1 MLNTAPSEIDK
12 LEFCGAPMEGLLSR
26 TGRSIHRR
34 RNLVI
39 AASLISILAS
49 VILISQ
55 GNEFDDGNA
64 PPSSIE
70 SGRALELV
78 SEELPVVST
87 NSVSYIFTHESLEW
101 DDPAFE
107 QEVRDSLGGL
117 EEISLGVLEIS
128 LAYDNP
134 GDPSH
139 LARHVSIDGHRVVA
153 FVKFNGTEEEISNE
167 VSDIKSSVDSD
178 ELEVL
183 VSGSLIIDSD
193 FDRMLEEDQIRA
205 EIIGIPLS
213 MIILLFVFRTVVAS
227 LLPMAVV
234 MCMFPMATGLAFYVS
249 RWFSMTQYSVSMISL
264 IGIAVSIDYSLFMIS
279 RFREELGKGQDVEG
293 ALATMMS
300 TAGRAILYSGAT
312 VAVGLCTLF
321 YFTATHMPSM
331 GMGAF
336 LAVMGALIYS
346 LTLLPALLSL
356 VGRRIDS
363 LPVPLP
369 WGDGGGRFWEEFS
382 TKVMKNPMR
391 WLVPSMGVLLL
402 MGVPFLHVELTAGGL
417 DTLPPDLE
425 SRQAYEILEEEFPAF
440 SASFVPLVIVF
451 EDGQEP
457 YSKTLAVSVS
467 EICQDVAGVE
477 GVVSVDHPLC
487 NPSLFDSGID
497 QWPQEH
503 RVTWVT
509 TVSNSIAMINVPIE
523 YPSGSDE
530 AEQLIKDMRSFTS
543 ESEEEVLVGS
553 WTSYEVDM
561 KDHLRERIPAA
572 LAFVLIITMVLVWFQ
587 VHSVLVPIKAV
598 FMNILSITASF
609 GLIVVVF
616 QDGLLAGPLN
626 FTPQPLDLMVP
637 PLVFGIAFGL
647 SMDYEV
653 LMLSRIH
660 ESWLETEDNT
670 RAVSEGLQASGR
682 LITGAAAIMIAVFSG
697 FIFADVM
704 IIKSIGFALAVAVF
718 VDATIVRAI
727 VVPSAMRLMGRA
739 NWWSPSF
746 SNSRKNKDDSSGNQ

>member
-1 MLNTAPSEIDK
+1 
-12 LEFCGAPMEGLLSR
+12 MEGVLSR
-26 TGRSIHRR
+26 TGRGIHRSR
-34 RNLVI
+34 HVVI
-39 AASLISILAS
+39 AASIVSILVS
-49 VILISQ
+49 VLLISQ

-64 PPSSIE
+64 PPTSIE

-78 SEELPVVST
+78 SEELPIVST
-87 NSVSYIFTHESLEW
+87 NSVNYIFTHESLEW
-101 DDPAFE
+101 DDPEFE
-107 QEVRDSLGGL
+107 QEVRESLKGLDS
-117 EEISLGVLEIS
+117 ISLDVLVIS

-134 GDPSH
+134 DDPGH
-139 LARHVSIDGHRVVA
+139 LARHVSIDGHRVAA
-153 FVKFNGTEEEISNE
+153 FVEFNGTEEEIAGE
-167 VSDIKSSVDSD
+167 LGAIRDAVDSD
-178 ELEVL
+178 EMEVL
-183 VSGSLIIDSD
+183 VTGSMIIDTD
-193 FDRMLEEDQIRA
+193 FDRMLKDDQIRA

-213 MIILLFVFRTVVAS
+213 LIILLFVFRTVVAS
-227 LLPMAVV
+227 LLPMAVAL
-234 MCMFPMATGLAFYVS
+234 CMFPMATGLSYFIS
-249 RWFSMTQYSVSMISL
+249 SWFSMTQYSVSMITL
-264 IGIAVSIDYSLFMIS
+264 IGLAVSIDYSLFMIS

-293 ALATMMS
+293 AIATMMS
-300 TAGRAILYSGAT
+300 TAGRAILFSGAT

-336 LAVMGALIYS
+336 LAVLGALIYS

-356 VGRRIDS
+356 VGHGIDR

-369 WGDGGGRFWEEFS
+369 WGQDEGRFWEKFS
-382 TKVMKNPMR
+382 KRVMKNPIG
-391 WLVPSMGVLLL
+391 WLVPSMGFLLL
-402 MGVPFLHVELTAGGL
+402 LGVPFLHVELTAGGL

-440 SASFVPLVIVF
+440 TASVVPLVIVF
-451 EDGQEP
+451 DEGQDP
-457 YSKTLAVSVS
+457 FSKSLSS
-467 EICQDVAGVE
+467 EVAEVCEGVATVE
-477 GVVSVDHPLC
+477 GVIGVSHPLC
-487 NPSLFDSGID
+487 NPSLFDTELSD
-497 QWPQEH
+497 WPEDL
-503 RVTWVT
+503 RIEWMT
-509 TVSNSIAMINVPIE
+509 TVSNSVAMISVPIE

-530 AEQLIKDMRSFTS
+530 AERLIKDVRKFTS
-543 ESEEEVLVGS
+543 SSQEDILVGS

-561 KDHLRERIPAA
+561 KEHLSERIPVA
-572 LAFVLIITMVLVWFQ
+572 LAFVLLVTMVLVWFQ

-598 FMNILSITASF
+598 FMNILSISASF

-739 NWWSPSF
+739 NWWSPDF
-746 SNSRKNKDDSSGNQ
+746 TGSRKNKDESVAKE

>member
-1 MLNTAPSEIDK
+1 
-12 LEFCGAPMEGLLSR
+12 MEDVLSR
-26 TGRSIHRR
+26 TGRAIHRSR
-34 RNLVI
+34 QVVI
-39 AASLISILAS
+39 AASIVSILVS
-49 VILISQ
+49 VLLISQ

-64 PPSSIE
+64 PPTSIE

-78 SEELPVVST
+78 SEELPIVST
-87 NSVSYIFTHESLEW
+87 NSVNYIFTHESLEW
-101 DDPAFE
+101 DEPEFE
-107 QEVRDSLGGL
+107 QEVRESLKGLDS
-117 EEISLGVLEIS
+117 ISLDVLVIS

-134 GDPSH
+134 DDPAH
-139 LARHVSIDGHRVVA
+139 LARHVSIDGHRVAA
-153 FVKFNGTEEEISNE
+153 FVEFNGTEEEIE
-167 VSDIKSSVDSD
+167 RELEAIKEAVDS
-178 ELEVL
+178 EEMEVL
-183 VSGSLIIDSD
+183 VTGSLIIDTD
-193 FDRMLEEDQIRA
+193 FDRMLKDDQIRA

-213 MIILLFVFRTVVAS
+213 LIILLFVFRTVVAS
-227 LLPMAVV
+227 LLPMAVAL
-234 MCMFPMATGLAFYVS
+234 CMFPMATGLSYFIS
-249 RWFSMTQYSVSMISL
+249 SWFSMTQYSVSMITL
-264 IGIAVSIDYSLFMIS
+264 IGLAVSIDYSLFMIS

-293 ALATMMS
+293 AIATMMA
-300 TAGRAILYSGAT
+300 TAGRAILFSGAT

-336 LAVMGALIYS
+336 LAVLGALIYS
-346 LTLLPALLSL
+346 LTLLPALLSV
-356 VGRRIDS
+356 VGHGIDR

-369 WGDGGGRFWEEFS
+369 WGQEEGRFWEKFS
-382 TKVMKNPMR
+382 KRVMKNPIG
-391 WLVPSMGVLLL
+391 WLVPSMGFLLL
-402 MGVPFLHVELTAGGL
+402 LGVPFLHVELTAGGL

-440 SASFVPLVIVF
+440 TASVVPLVIVF
-451 EDGQEP
+451 DEGQDP
-457 YSKTLAVSVS
+457 FSKSLSS
-467 EICQDVAGVE
+467 EVAEVCEGVATVE
-477 GVVSVDHPLC
+477 GVISVSHPLC
-487 NPSLFDSGID
+487 NPSLFDTELAD
-497 QWPQEH
+497 WPEDL
-503 RVTWVT
+503 RIEWLT
-509 TVSNSIAMINVPIE
+509 TVSNSVAMINVPIE

-530 AEQLIKDMRSFTS
+530 AEQLIKDVRVFTS
-543 ESEEEVLVGS
+543 SSEEEVLVGS

-561 KDHLRERIPAA
+561 KEHLSERIPVA
-572 LAFVLIITMVLVWFQ
+572 LAFVLLVTMVLVWFQ

-598 FMNILSITASF
+598 FMNILSISASF

-660 ESWLETEDNT
+660 ESWLETKDNT

-739 NWWSPSF
+739 NWWSPDF
-746 SNSRKNKDDSSGNQ
+746 SASRKNKDESSAKQ

>member
-1 MLNTAPSEIDK
+1 
-12 LEFCGAPMEGLLSR
+12 MEGVLSR
-26 TGRSIHRR
+26 TGRGIHRSR
-34 RNLVI
+34 HVVI
-39 AASLISILAS
+39 AASIVSILVS
-49 VILISQ
+49 VLLISQ

-64 PPSSIE
+64 PPTSIE

-78 SEELPVVST
+78 SEELPIVST
-87 NSVSYIFTHESLEW
+87 NSVNYIFTHESLEW
-101 DDPAFE
+101 DDPEFE
-107 QEVRDSLGGL
+107 QEVRESLKGLDS
-117 EEISLGVLEIS
+117 ISLDVLVIS

-134 GDPSH
+134 DDPGH
-139 LARHVSIDGHRVVA
+139 LARHVSIDGHRVAA
-153 FVKFNGTEEEISNE
+153 FVEFNGTEEEIAME
-167 VSDIKSSVDSD
+167 LGAIRDAVDSD
-178 ELEVL
+178 EMEVL
-183 VSGSLIIDSD
+183 VTGSMIIDTD
-193 FDRMLEEDQIRA
+193 FDRMLKDDQIRA

-213 MIILLFVFRTVVAS
+213 LIILLFVFRTVVAS
-227 LLPMAVV
+227 LLPMAVAL
-234 MCMFPMATGLAFYVS
+234 CMFPMATGLSYFIS
-249 RWFSMTQYSVSMISL
+249 SWFSMTQYSVSMITL
-264 IGIAVSIDYSLFMIS
+264 IGLAVSIDYSLFMIS

-293 ALATMMS
+293 AIATMMS
-300 TAGRAILYSGAT
+300 TAGRAILFSGAT

-336 LAVMGALIYS
+336 LAVLGALIYS

-356 VGRRIDS
+356 VGHGIDR

-369 WGDGGGRFWEEFS
+369 WGQDEGRFWENFS
-382 TKVMKNPMR
+382 KRVMKNPIG
-391 WLVPSMGVLLL
+391 WLVPSMGFLLL
-402 MGVPFLHVELTAGGL
+402 LGVPFLHVELTAGGL

-440 SASFVPLVIVF
+440 TASVVPLVIVF
-451 EDGQEP
+451 DEGQDP
-457 YSKTLAVSVS
+457 FSKSLSS
-467 EICQDVAGVE
+467 EVAEVCEGVATVE
-477 GVVSVDHPLC
+477 GVISVSHPLC
-487 NPSLFDSGID
+487 NPSLFDTELSD
-497 QWPQEH
+497 WPEDL
-503 RVTWVT
+503 RIEWTT
-509 TVSNSIAMINVPIE
+509 TVSNSVAMISVPIE

-530 AEQLIKDMRSFTS
+530 AERLIKDVRKFTS
-543 ESEEEVLVGS
+543 SSQEDILVGS

-561 KDHLRERIPAA
+561 KEHLSERIPVA
-572 LAFVLIITMVLVWFQ
+572 LAFVLLVTMVLVWFQ

-598 FMNILSITASF
+598 FMNILSISASF

-739 NWWSPSF
+739 NWWSPDF
-746 SNSRKNKDDSSGNQ
+746 TGSRKNKDESVAKE

>member
-1 MLNTAPSEIDK
+1 
-12 LEFCGAPMEGLLSR
+12 MEDVLSR
-26 TGRSIHRR
+26 TGRAIHRSR
-34 RNLVI
+34 QVVI
-39 AASLISILAS
+39 AASIVSILVS
-49 VILISQ
+49 VLLISQ

-64 PPSSIE
+64 PPTSIE

-78 SEELPVVST
+78 SEELPIVST
-87 NSVSYIFTHESLEW
+87 NSVNYIFTHESLEW
-101 DDPAFE
+101 DDPQFE
-107 QEVRDSLGGL
+107 QEVRESLKGL
-117 EEISLGVLEIS
+117 ESISLDVLVIS

-134 GDPSH
+134 NDPAH
-139 LARHVSIDGHRVVA
+139 LARHVSIDGHRVAA
-153 FVKFNGTEEEISNE
+153 FVEFNGTEEEIE
-167 VSDIKSSVDSD
+167 RELGAIKEAVDS
-178 ELEVL
+178 EEMEVL
-183 VSGSLIIDSD
+183 VTGSLIIDTD
-193 FDRMLEEDQIRA
+193 FDRMLKDDQIRA

-213 MIILLFVFRTVVAS
+213 LIILLFVFRTVVAS
-227 LLPMAVV
+227 LLPMAVAL
-234 MCMFPMATGLAFYVS
+234 CMFPMATGLSYFIS
-249 RWFSMTQYSVSMISL
+249 SWFSMTQYSVSMITL
-264 IGIAVSIDYSLFMIS
+264 IGLAVSIDYSLFMIS

-293 ALATMMS
+293 AIATMMA
-300 TAGRAILYSGAT
+300 TAGRAILFSGAT

-336 LAVMGALIYS
+336 LAVLGALIYS
-346 LTLLPALLSL
+346 LTLLPALLSV
-356 VGRRIDS
+356 VGHRIDR

-369 WGDGGGRFWEEFS
+369 WGQEEGRFWEKFS
-382 TKVMKNPMR
+382 KRVMKNPIG
-391 WLVPSMGVLLL
+391 WLVPSMGFLLL
-402 MGVPFLHVELTAGGL
+402 LGVPFLHVELTAGGL

-440 SASFVPLVIVF
+440 TASVVPLVIVF
-451 EDGQEP
+451 DEGQDP
-457 YSKTLAVSVS
+457 FSKSLSS
-467 EICQDVAGVE
+467 EVAEVCEGVATVE
-477 GVVSVDHPLC
+477 GVISVSHPLC
-487 NPSLFDSGID
+487 NPSLFDTELAD
-497 QWPQEH
+497 WPEDL
-503 RVTWVT
+503 RIEWLT
-509 TVSNSIAMINVPIE
+509 TVSNSVAMINVPIE

-530 AEQLIKDMRSFTS
+530 AEQLIKDVRVFTS
-543 ESEEEVLVGS
+543 SSEEEVLVGS

-561 KDHLRERIPAA
+561 KEHLGERIPVA
-572 LAFVLIITMVLVWFQ
+572 LAFVLLVTMVLVWFQ

-598 FMNILSITASF
+598 FMNILSISASF

-660 ESWLETEDNT
+660 ESWLETKDNT

-739 NWWSPSF
+739 NWWSPDF
-746 SNSRKNKDDSSGNQ
+746 SVSRKNKDESSAKQ

>member
-1 MLNTAPSEIDK
+1 
-12 LEFCGAPMEGLLSR
+12 MEDVLSR
-26 TGRSIHRR
+26 TGRAIHRSR
-34 RNLVI
+34 QVVI
-39 AASLISILAS
+39 AASIVSILVS
-49 VILISQ
+49 VLLISQ

-64 PPSSIE
+64 PPTSIE

-78 SEELPVVST
+78 SEELPIVST
-87 NSVSYIFTHESLEW
+87 NSVNYIFTHESLEW
-101 DDPAFE
+101 DDPQFE
-107 QEVRDSLGGL
+107 QEVRESLKGL
-117 EEISLGVLEIS
+117 ESISLDVLVIS

-134 GDPSH
+134 DDQAH
-139 LARHVSIDGHRVVA
+139 LARHVSIDGHRVAA
-153 FVKFNGTEEEISNE
+153 FVEFNGTEEEIE
-167 VSDIKSSVDSD
+167 RELGAIKEAVDSEEMD
-178 ELEVL
+178 VL
-183 VSGSLIIDSD
+183 VTGSLIIDTD
-193 FDRMLEEDQIRA
+193 FDRMLKDDQIRA

-213 MIILLFVFRTVVAS
+213 LIILLFVFRTVVAS
-227 LLPMAVV
+227 LLPMAVAL
-234 MCMFPMATGLAFYVS
+234 CMFPMATGLSYFIS
-249 RWFSMTQYSVSMISL
+249 SWFSMTQYSVSMITL
-264 IGIAVSIDYSLFMIS
+264 IGLAVSIDYSLFMIS

-293 ALATMMS
+293 AIATMMA
-300 TAGRAILYSGAT
+300 TAGRAILFSGAT

-336 LAVMGALIYS
+336 LAVLGALIYS
-346 LTLLPALLSL
+346 LTLLPALLSV
-356 VGRRIDS
+356 VGHRIDR

-369 WGDGGGRFWEEFS
+369 WGQEEGRFWEKFS
-382 TKVMKNPMR
+382 KRVMKNPIG
-391 WLVPSMGVLLL
+391 WLVPSMGFLLL
-402 MGVPFLHVELTAGGL
+402 LGVPFLHVELTAGGL

-440 SASFVPLVIVF
+440 TASVVPLVIVF
-451 EDGQEP
+451 DEGQDP
-457 YSKTLAVSVS
+457 FSKSLSS
-467 EICQDVAGVE
+467 EVAEVCEGVATVE
-477 GVVSVDHPLC
+477 GVISVSHPLC
-487 NPSLFDSGID
+487 NPSLFDTELAD
-497 QWPQEH
+497 WPEDL
-503 RVTWVT
+503 RIEWLT
-509 TVSNSIAMINVPIE
+509 TVSNSVAMINVPIE

-530 AEQLIKDMRSFTS
+530 AEQLIKDVRVFTS
-543 ESEEEVLVGS
+543 SSEEEVLVGS

-561 KDHLRERIPAA
+561 KEHLGERIPVA
-572 LAFVLIITMVLVWFQ
+572 LAFVLLVTMVLVWFQ

-598 FMNILSITASF
+598 FMNILSISASF

-660 ESWLETEDNT
+660 ESWLETKDNT

-739 NWWSPSF
+739 NWWSPDF
-746 SNSRKNKDDSSGNQ
+746 SVSRKNKDESSAKQ

>member
-1 MLNTAPSEIDK
+1 
-12 LEFCGAPMEGLLSR
+12 MEGVLSR
-26 TGRSIHRR
+26 TGRGIHRSR
-34 RNLVI
+34 HVVI
-39 AASLISILAS
+39 AASIVSILVS
-49 VILISQ
+49 VLLISQ

-64 PPSSIE
+64 PPTSIE

-78 SEELPVVST
+78 SEELPIVST
-87 NSVSYIFTHESLEW
+87 NSVNYIFTHESLEW
-101 DDPAFE
+101 DDPEFE
-107 QEVRDSLGGL
+107 QEVRESLKGLDS
-117 EEISLGVLEIS
+117 ISLDVLVIS

-134 GDPSH
+134 DDPGH
-139 LARHVSIDGHRVVA
+139 LARHVSIDGHRVAA
-153 FVKFNGTEEEISNE
+153 FVEFNGTEEEIAGE
-167 VSDIKSSVDSD
+167 LGAIRDAVDSD
-178 ELEVL
+178 EMEVL
-183 VSGSLIIDSD
+183 VTGSMIIDTD
-193 FDRMLEEDQIRA
+193 FDRMLKDDQIRA

-213 MIILLFVFRTVVAS
+213 LIILLFVFRTVVAS
-227 LLPMAVV
+227 LLPMAVAL
-234 MCMFPMATGLAFYVS
+234 CMFPMATGLSYFIS
-249 RWFSMTQYSVSMISL
+249 SWFSMTQYSVSMITL
-264 IGIAVSIDYSLFMIS
+264 IGLAGSIDYSLFMIS

-293 ALATMMS
+293 AIATMMS
-300 TAGRAILYSGAT
+300 TAGRAILFSGAT

-336 LAVMGALIYS
+336 LAVLGALIYS

-356 VGRRIDS
+356 VGHGIDR

-369 WGDGGGRFWEEFS
+369 WGQDEGRFWEKFS
-382 TKVMKNPMR
+382 KRVMKNPIG
-391 WLVPSMGVLLL
+391 WLVPSMGFLLL
-402 MGVPFLHVELTAGGL
+402 LGVPFLHVELTAGGL

-440 SASFVPLVIVF
+440 TASVIPLVIVF
-451 EDGQEP
+451 DEGQDP
-457 YSKTLAVSVS
+457 FSKSLSS
-467 EICQDVAGVE
+467 EVAEVCEGVATVE
-477 GVVSVDHPLC
+477 GVISVSHPLC
-487 NPSLFDSGID
+487 NPSLFDTELSD
-497 QWPQEH
+497 WPEDL
-503 RVTWVT
+503 RIEWMT
-509 TVSNSIAMINVPIE
+509 TVSNSVAMISVPIE

-530 AEQLIKDMRSFTS
+530 AERLIKDVRKFTS
-543 ESEEEVLVGS
+543 SSQEDILVGS

-561 KDHLRERIPAA
+561 KEHLSERIPVA
-572 LAFVLIITMVLVWFQ
+572 LAFVLLVTMVLVWFQ

-598 FMNILSITASF
+598 FMNILSISASF

-682 LITGAAAIMIAVFSG
+682 LLTGAAAIKIAVFSG

-739 NWWSPSF
+739 NWWSPDF
-746 SNSRKNKDDSSGNQ
+746 TGSRKNKDESSTNQ

>member
-1 MLNTAPSEIDK
+1 
-12 LEFCGAPMEGLLSR
+12 MEGVLSR
-26 TGRSIHRR
+26 TGRGIHRSR
-34 RNLVI
+34 HVVI
-39 AASLISILAS
+39 AASIVSILVS
-49 VILISQ
+49 VLLISQ

-64 PPSSIE
+64 PPTSIE

-78 SEELPVVST
+78 SEELPIVST
-87 NSVSYIFTHESLEW
+87 NSVNYIFTHASLEW
-101 DDPAFE
+101 DEPEFE
-107 QEVRDSLGGL
+107 QEVRESLKGLDS
-117 EEISLGVLEIS
+117 ISLDVLVIS

-134 GDPSH
+134 DDPAH
-139 LARHVSIDGHRVVA
+139 LARHVSIDGHRVAA
-153 FVKFNGTEEEISNE
+153 FVEFNGTEEEIE
-167 VSDIKSSVDSD
+167 REIEAIKEAVDS
-178 ELEVL
+178 EEMEVL
-183 VSGSLIIDSD
+183 VTGSLIIDTD
-193 FDRMLEEDQIRA
+193 FDRMLKDDQIRA

-213 MIILLFVFRTVVAS
+213 LIILLFVFRTVVAS
-227 LLPMAVV
+227 LLPMAVAL
-234 MCMFPMATGLAFYVS
+234 CMFPMATGLSYFIS
-249 RWFSMTQYSVSMISL
+249 SWFSMTQYSVSMITL
-264 IGIAVSIDYSLFMIS
+264 IGLAVSIDYSLFMIS

-293 ALATMMS
+293 AIATMMA
-300 TAGRAILYSGAT
+300 TAGRAILFSGAT

-336 LAVMGALIYS
+336 LAVLGALIYS
-346 LTLLPALLSL
+346 LTLLPALLSV
-356 VGRRIDS
+356 VGHGIDR

-369 WGDGGGRFWEEFS
+369 WGQEEGRFWEKFS
-382 TKVMKNPMR
+382 KRVMKNPIG
-391 WLVPSMGVLLL
+391 WLVPSMGFLLL
-402 MGVPFLHVELTAGGL
+402 LGVPFLHVELTAGGL

-440 SASFVPLVIVF
+440 TASVVPLVIVF
-451 EDGQEP
+451 DEGQDP
-457 YSKTLAVSVS
+457 FSKSLSS
-467 EICQDVAGVE
+467 EVAGVCE
-477 GVVSVDHPLC
+477 GVATVEGVISVSHPLC
-487 NPSLFDSGID
+487 NPSLFDTELSD
-497 QWPQEH
+497 WPEDL
-503 RVTWVT
+503 RIEWMT
-509 TVSNSIAMINVPIE
+509 TVSNSVAMISVPIE

-530 AEQLIKDMRSFTS
+530 AERLIKDVRKFTS
-543 ESEEEVLVGS
+543 SSQEEVLVGS

-561 KDHLRERIPAA
+561 KEHLSERIPVA
-572 LAFVLIITMVLVWFQ
+572 LAFVLLVTMVLVWFQ

-598 FMNILSITASF
+598 FMNILSISASF

-660 ESWLETEDNT
+660 ESWLETKDNT

-739 NWWSPSF
+739 NWWSPDF
-746 SNSRKNKDDSSGNQ
+746 SASRKNKDESSAKQ

>member
-1 MLNTAPSEIDK
+1 
-12 LEFCGAPMEGLLSR
+12 MEGVLSR
-26 TGRSIHRR
+26 TGRGIHRSR
-34 RNLVI
+34 HVVI
-39 AASLISILAS
+39 AASIVSILVS
-49 VILISQ
+49 VLLISQ

-64 PPSSIE
+64 PPTSIE

-78 SEELPVVST
+78 SEELPIVST
-87 NSVSYIFTHESLEW
+87 NSVNYIFTHESLEW
-101 DDPAFE
+101 DDPEFE
-107 QEVRDSLGGL
+107 QEVRESLKGLDS
-117 EEISLGVLEIS
+117 ISLDVLVIS

-134 GDPSH
+134 DDPGH
-139 LARHVSIDGHRVVA
+139 LARHVSIDGHRVAA
-153 FVKFNGTEEEISNE
+153 FVEFNGTEEEIAGE
-167 VSDIKSSVDSD
+167 LGAIRDAVDSD
-178 ELEVL
+178 EMEVL
-183 VSGSLIIDSD
+183 VTGSMIIDTD
-193 FDRMLEEDQIRA
+193 FDRMLKDDQIRA

-213 MIILLFVFRTVVAS
+213 LIILLFVFRTVVAS
-227 LLPMAVV
+227 LLPMAVAL
-234 MCMFPMATGLAFYVS
+234 CMFPMATGLSYFIS
-249 RWFSMTQYSVSMISL
+249 SWFSMTQYSVSMITL
-264 IGIAVSIDYSLFMIS
+264 IGLAVSIDYSLFMIS

-293 ALATMMS
+293 AIATMMS
-300 TAGRAILYSGAT
+300 TAGRAILFSGAT

-336 LAVMGALIYS
+336 LAVLGALIYS

-356 VGRRIDS
+356 VGHGIDRF
-363 LPVPLP
+363 PVPLP
-369 WGDGGGRFWEEFS
+369 WGQDEGRFWEKFS
-382 TKVMKNPMR
+382 KRVMKNPIG
-391 WLVPSMGVLLL
+391 WLVPSMGFLLL
-402 MGVPFLHVELTAGGL
+402 LGVPFLHVELTAGGL

-440 SASFVPLVIVF
+440 TASVVPLVIVF
-451 EDGQEP
+451 DEGQDP
-457 YSKTLAVSVS
+457 FSKSLSS
-467 EICQDVAGVE
+467 EVAEVCEGVATVE
-477 GVVSVDHPLC
+477 GVIGVSHPLC
-487 NPSLFDSGID
+487 NPSLFDTELSD
-497 QWPQEH
+497 WPEDL
-503 RVTWVT
+503 RIEWTT
-509 TVSNSIAMINVPIE
+509 TVSNSVAMISVPIE

-530 AEQLIKDMRSFTS
+530 AERLIKDVRKFTS
-543 ESEEEVLVGS
+543 SSQEDILVGS

-561 KDHLRERIPAA
+561 KEHLSERIPVA
-572 LAFVLIITMVLVWFQ
+572 LAFVLLVTMVLVWFQ

-598 FMNILSITASF
+598 FMNILSISASF

-739 NWWSPSF
+739 NWWSPDF
-746 SNSRKNKDDSSGNQ
+746 SGSRKNKDESVAKE

>member
-1 MLNTAPSEIDK
+1 
-12 LEFCGAPMEGLLSR
+12 MEDVLSR
-26 TGRSIHRR
+26 TGRAIHRSR
-34 RNLVI
+34 QVVI
-39 AASLISILAS
+39 AASIVSILVS
-49 VILISQ
+49 VLLISQ

-64 PPSSIE
+64 PPTSIE

-78 SEELPVVST
+78 SEELPIVST
-87 NSVSYIFTHESLEW
+87 NSVNYIFTHESLEW
-101 DDPAFE
+101 DDPQFE
-107 QEVRDSLGGL
+107 QEVRESLKGL
-117 EEISLGVLEIS
+117 ESISLDVLVIS

-134 GDPSH
+134 DDPAH
-139 LARHVSIDGHRVVA
+139 LARHVSIDGNRVAA
-153 FVKFNGTEEEISNE
+153 FVEFNGTEEEIE
-167 VSDIKSSVDSD
+167 RELGAIKEAVDS
-178 ELEVL
+178 EEMEVL
-183 VSGSLIIDSD
+183 VTGSLIIDTD
-193 FDRMLEEDQIRA
+193 FDRMLKDDQIRA

-213 MIILLFVFRTVVAS
+213 LIILLFVFRTVVAS
-227 LLPMAVV
+227 LLPMAVAL
-234 MCMFPMATGLAFYVS
+234 CMFPMATGLSYFIS
-249 RWFSMTQYSVSMISL
+249 SWFSMTQYSVSMITL
-264 IGIAVSIDYSLFMIS
+264 IGLAVSIDYSLFMIS

-293 ALATMMS
+293 AIATMMS
-300 TAGRAILYSGAT
+300 TAGRAILFSGAT

-336 LAVMGALIYS
+336 LAVLGALIYS

-356 VGRRIDS
+356 VGHGIDR

-369 WGDGGGRFWEEFS
+369 WGQDEGRFWEKFS
-382 TKVMKNPMR
+382 KRVMKNPIG
-391 WLVPSMGVLLL
+391 WLVPSMGFLLL
-402 MGVPFLHVELTAGGL
+402 LGVPFLHVELTAGGL

-440 SASFVPLVIVF
+440 TASVVPLVIVF
-451 EDGQEP
+451 DEGQDP
-457 YSKTLAVSVS
+457 FSKSLSS
-467 EICQDVAGVE
+467 EVAEVCEGVATVE
-477 GVVSVDHPLC
+477 GVIGVSHPLC
-487 NPSLFDSGID
+487 NPSLFDTELSD
-497 QWPQEH
+497 WPEDL
-503 RVTWVT
+503 RIEWTT
-509 TVSNSIAMINVPIE
+509 TVSNSVAMISVPIE

-530 AEQLIKDMRSFTS
+530 AERLIKDVRKFTS
-543 ESEEEVLVGS
+543 SSQEDILVGS

-561 KDHLRERIPAA
+561 KEHLSERIPVA
-572 LAFVLIITMVLVWFQ
+572 LAFVLLVTMVLVWFQ

-598 FMNILSITASF
+598 FMNILSISASF

-616 QDGLLAGPLN
+616 QDGWLAGPLN

-660 ESWLETEDNT
+660 ESWLETKDNT

-746 SNSRKNKDDSSGNQ
+746 CITRKNKDIAAGDE

>member
-1 MLNTAPSEIDK
+1 
-12 LEFCGAPMEGLLSR
+12 MEDVLSR
-26 TGRSIHRR
+26 TGRAIHRSR
-34 RNLVI
+34 QVVI
-39 AASLISILAS
+39 AASIVSILVS
-49 VILISQ
+49 VLLISQ

-64 PPSSIE
+64 PPTSIE

-78 SEELPVVST
+78 SEELPIVST
-87 NSVSYIFTHESLEW
+87 NSVNYIFTHESLEW
-101 DDPAFE
+101 DDPQFE
-107 QEVRDSLGGL
+107 QEVRESLKGL
-117 EEISLGVLEIS
+117 ESISLDVLVIS

-134 GDPSH
+134 DDPAH
-139 LARHVSIDGHRVVA
+139 LARHVSIDGHRVAA
-153 FVKFNGTEEEISNE
+153 FVEFNGTEEEIE
-167 VSDIKSSVDSD
+167 RELGAIKEAVDS
-178 ELEVL
+178 EEMEVL
-183 VSGSLIIDSD
+183 VTGSLIIDTD
-193 FDRMLEEDQIRA
+193 FDRMLKDDQIRA

-213 MIILLFVFRTVVAS
+213 LIILLFVFRTVVAS
-227 LLPMAVV
+227 LLPMAVAL
-234 MCMFPMATGLAFYVS
+234 CMFPMATGLSYFIS
-249 RWFSMTQYSVSMISL
+249 SWFSMTQYSVSMITL
-264 IGIAVSIDYSLFMIS
+264 IGLAVSIDYSLFMIS

-293 ALATMMS
+293 AIATMMA
-300 TAGRAILYSGAT
+300 TAGRAILFSGAT

-336 LAVMGALIYS
+336 LAVLGALIYS
-346 LTLLPALLSL
+346 LTLLPALLSV
-356 VGRRIDS
+356 VGHGIDR

-369 WGDGGGRFWEEFS
+369 WGQEEGRFWEKFS
-382 TKVMKNPMR
+382 KRVMKNPIG
-391 WLVPSMGVLLL
+391 WLVPSMGFLLL
-402 MGVPFLHVELTAGGL
+402 LGVPFLHVELTAGGL

-440 SASFVPLVIVF
+440 TASVVPLVIVF
-451 EDGQEP
+451 DEGQDP
-457 YSKTLAVSVS
+457 FSKSLSS
-467 EICQDVAGVE
+467 EVAEVCEGVATVE
-477 GVVSVDHPLC
+477 GVISVSHPLC
-487 NPSLFDSGID
+487 NPSLFDTELAD
-497 QWPQEH
+497 WPEDL
-503 RVTWVT
+503 RIEWLT
-509 TVSNSIAMINVPIE
+509 TVSNSVAMINVPIE

-530 AEQLIKDMRSFTS
+530 AEQLIKDVRVFTS
-543 ESEEEVLVGS
+543 SSEEEVLVGS

-561 KDHLRERIPAA
+561 KEHLGERIPVA
-572 LAFVLIITMVLVWFQ
+572 LAFVLLVTMVLVWFQ

-598 FMNILSITASF
+598 FMNILSISASF

-660 ESWLETEDNT
+660 ESWLETKDNT

-739 NWWSPSF
+739 NWWSPDF
-746 SNSRKNKDDSSGNQ
+746 SVSRKNKDESSAKQ

>member
-1 MLNTAPSEIDK
+1 
-12 LEFCGAPMEGLLSR
+12 MEDVLSR
-26 TGRSIHRR
+26 TGRAIHRSR
-34 RNLVI
+34 QVVI
-39 AASLISILAS
+39 AASIVSILVS
-49 VILISQ
+49 VLLISQ

-64 PPSSIE
+64 PPTSIE

-78 SEELPVVST
+78 SEELPIVST
-87 NSVSYIFTHESLEW
+87 NSVNYIFTHESLEW
-101 DDPAFE
+101 DDPQFE
-107 QEVRDSLGGL
+107 QEVRESLKGL
-117 EEISLGVLEIS
+117 ESISLDVLVIS

-134 GDPSH
+134 DDPAH
-139 LARHVSIDGHRVVA
+139 LARHVSIDGHRVAA
-153 FVKFNGTEEEISNE
+153 FVEFNGTEEEIE
-167 VSDIKSSVDSD
+167 RELGAIKEAVDSEEMD
-178 ELEVL
+178 VL
-183 VSGSLIIDSD
+183 VTGSLIIDTD
-193 FDRMLEEDQIRA
+193 FDRMLKDDQIRA

-213 MIILLFVFRTVVAS
+213 LIILLFVFRTVVAS
-227 LLPMAVV
+227 LLPMAVAL
-234 MCMFPMATGLAFYVS
+234 CMFPMATGLSYFIS
-249 RWFSMTQYSVSMISL
+249 SWFSMTQYSVSMITL
-264 IGIAVSIDYSLFMIS
+264 IGLAVSIDYSLFMIS

-293 ALATMMS
+293 AIATMMA
-300 TAGRAILYSGAT
+300 TAGRAILFSGAT

-336 LAVMGALIYS
+336 LAVLGALIYS
-346 LTLLPALLSL
+346 LTLLPALLSV
-356 VGRRIDS
+356 VGHGIDR

-369 WGDGGGRFWEEFS
+369 WGQEEGRFWEKFS
-382 TKVMKNPMR
+382 KRVMKNPIG
-391 WLVPSMGVLLL
+391 WLVPSMGFLLL
-402 MGVPFLHVELTAGGL
+402 LGVPFLHVELTAGGL

-440 SASFVPLVIVF
+440 TASVVPLVVVF
-451 EDGQEP
+451 DEGQDP
-457 YSKTLAVSVS
+457 FSKSLSS
-467 EICQDVAGVE
+467 EVAEVCEGVATVE
-477 GVVSVDHPLC
+477 GVISVSHPLC
-487 NPSLFDSGID
+487 NPSLFDTELVD
-497 QWPQEH
+497 WPEDL
-503 RVTWVT
+503 RIEWLT
-509 TVSNSIAMINVPIE
+509 TVSNSVAMINVPIE

-530 AEQLIKDMRSFTS
+530 AEQLIKDVRVFTS
-543 ESEEEVLVGS
+543 SSEEEVLVGS

-561 KDHLRERIPAA
+561 KEHLGERIPVA
-572 LAFVLIITMVLVWFQ
+572 LAFVLLVTMVLVWFQ

-598 FMNILSITASF
+598 FMNILSISASF

-660 ESWLETEDNT
+660 ESWLETKDNT

-739 NWWSPSF
+739 NWWSPDF
-746 SNSRKNKDDSSGNQ
+746 SVSRKNKDESSAKQ

>member
-1 MLNTAPSEIDK
+1 
-12 LEFCGAPMEGLLSR
+12 MEGVLSR
-26 TGRSIHRR
+26 TGRGIHRSR
-34 RNLVI
+34 HVVI
-39 AASLISILAS
+39 AASIVSILVS
-49 VILISQ
+49 VLLISQ

-64 PPSSIE
+64 PPTSIE

-78 SEELPVVST
+78 SEELPIVST
-87 NSVSYIFTHESLEW
+87 NSVNYIFTHESLEW
-101 DDPAFE
+101 DDPEFE
-107 QEVRDSLGGL
+107 QEVRESLKGLDS
-117 EEISLGVLEIS
+117 ISLDVLVIS
-128 LAYDNP
+128 LAYDSPDDP
-134 GDPSH
+134 GH
-139 LARHVSIDGHRVVA
+139 LARHVSIDGHRVAA
-153 FVKFNGTEEEISNE
+153 FVEFNGTEEEIAGE
-167 VSDIKSSVDSD
+167 LGAIRDAVDSD
-178 ELEVL
+178 EMEVL
-183 VSGSLIIDSD
+183 VTGSMIIDTD
-193 FDRMLEEDQIRA
+193 FDRMLKDDQIRA

-213 MIILLFVFRTVVAS
+213 LIILLFVFRTVVAS
-227 LLPMAVV
+227 LLPMAVAL
-234 MCMFPMATGLAFYVS
+234 CMFPMATGLSYFIS
-249 RWFSMTQYSVSMISL
+249 SWFSMTQYSVSMITL
-264 IGIAVSIDYSLFMIS
+264 IGLAVSIDYSLFMIS

-293 ALATMMS
+293 AIATMMS
-300 TAGRAILYSGAT
+300 TAGRAILFSGAT

-336 LAVMGALIYS
+336 LAVLGALIYS

-356 VGRRIDS
+356 VGHGIDR

-369 WGDGGGRFWEEFS
+369 WGQDEGRFWENFS
-382 TKVMKNPMR
+382 KRVMKNPIG
-391 WLVPSMGVLLL
+391 WLVPSMGFLLL
-402 MGVPFLHVELTAGGL
+402 LGVPFLHVELTAGGL

-440 SASFVPLVIVF
+440 TASVVPLVIVF
-451 EDGQEP
+451 DEGQDP
-457 YSKTLAVSVS
+457 FSKSLSS
-467 EICQDVAGVE
+467 EVAEVCEGVATVE
-477 GVVSVDHPLC
+477 GVISVSHPLC
-487 NPSLFDSGID
+487 NPSLFDTELSD
-497 QWPQEH
+497 WPEDL
-503 RVTWVT
+503 RIEWTT
-509 TVSNSIAMINVPIE
+509 TVSNSVAMISVPIE

-530 AEQLIKDMRSFTS
+530 AERLIKDVRKFTS
-543 ESEEEVLVGS
+543 SSQEDILVGS

-561 KDHLRERIPAA
+561 KEHLSERIPVA
-572 LAFVLIITMVLVWFQ
+572 LAFVLLVTMVLVWFQ

-598 FMNILSITASF
+598 FMNILSISASF

-739 NWWSPSF
+739 NWWSPDF
-746 SNSRKNKDDSSGNQ
+746 TGSRKNKDESVAKE

>member
-1 MLNTAPSEIDK
+1 
-12 LEFCGAPMEGLLSR
+12 MEGVLSR
-26 TGRSIHRR
+26 TGRAIHRSR
-34 RNLVI
+34 QVVI
-39 AASLISILAS
+39 AASIVSILVS
-49 VILISQ
+49 VLLISQ

-64 PPSSIE
+64 PPTSIE

-78 SEELPVVST
+78 SEELPIVST
-87 NSVSYIFTHESLEW
+87 NSVNYIFTHESLEW
-101 DDPAFE
+101 DEPEFE
-107 QEVRDSLGGL
+107 QEVRESLKGLDS
-117 EEISLGVLEIS
+117 ISLDVLVIS

-134 GDPSH
+134 DDPAH
-139 LARHVSIDGHRVVA
+139 LARHVSIDGHRVAA
-153 FVKFNGTEEEISNE
+153 FVEFNGTEEEIE
-167 VSDIKSSVDSD
+167 RELEAIKEAVDS
-178 ELEVL
+178 EEMEVL
-183 VSGSLIIDSD
+183 VTGSLIIDTD
-193 FDRMLEEDQIRA
+193 FDRMLKDDQIRA

-213 MIILLFVFRTVVAS
+213 LIILLFVFRTVVAS
-227 LLPMAVV
+227 LLPMAVAL
-234 MCMFPMATGLAFYVS
+234 CMFPMATGLSYFIS
-249 RWFSMTQYSVSMISL
+249 SWFSMTQYSVSMITL
-264 IGIAVSIDYSLFMIS
+264 IGLAVSIDYSLFMIS

-293 ALATMMS
+293 AIATMMA
-300 TAGRAILYSGAT
+300 TAGRAILFSGAT

-336 LAVMGALIYS
+336 LAVLGALIYS
-346 LTLLPALLSL
+346 LTLLPALLSV
-356 VGRRIDS
+356 VGHGIDR

-369 WGDGGGRFWEEFS
+369 WGQEEGRFWEKFS
-382 TKVMKNPMR
+382 KRVMKNPIG
-391 WLVPSMGVLLL
+391 WLVPSMGFLLL
-402 MGVPFLHVELTAGGL
+402 LGVPFLHVELTAGGL

-440 SASFVPLVIVF
+440 TASVVPLVIVF
-451 EDGQEP
+451 DEGQDP
-457 YSKTLAVSVS
+457 FSKSLSS
-467 EICQDVAGVE
+467 EVAEVCEGVATVE
-477 GVVSVDHPLC
+477 GVISVSHPLC
-487 NPSLFDSGID
+487 NPSLFDTELAD
-497 QWPQEH
+497 WPEDL
-503 RVTWVT
+503 RIEWLT
-509 TVSNSIAMINVPIE
+509 TVSNSVAMINVPIE

-530 AEQLIKDMRSFTS
+530 AEQLIKDVRVFTS
-543 ESEEEVLVGS
+543 SSEEEVLVGS

-561 KDHLRERIPAA
+561 KEHLGERIPVA
-572 LAFVLIITMVLVWFQ
+572 LAFVLLVTMVLVWFQ

-598 FMNILSITASF
+598 FMNILSISASF

-660 ESWLETEDNT
+660 ESWLETKDNT

-739 NWWSPSF
+739 NWWSPDF
-746 SNSRKNKDDSSGNQ
+746 SASRKNKDESSAKQ

>member
-1 MLNTAPSEIDK
+1 
-12 LEFCGAPMEGLLSR
+12 MEGVLSR
-26 TGRSIHRR
+26 TGRGIHRSR
-34 RNLVI
+34 HVVI
-39 AASLISILAS
+39 AASIVSILVS
-49 VILISQ
+49 VLLISQ

-64 PPSSIE
+64 PPTSIE

-78 SEELPVVST
+78 SEELPIVST
-87 NSVSYIFTHESLEW
+87 NSVNYIFTHESLEW
-101 DDPAFE
+101 DDPEFE
-107 QEVRDSLGGL
+107 QEVRESLKGLDS
-117 EEISLGVLEIS
+117 ISLDVLVIS

-134 GDPSH
+134 DDPGH
-139 LARHVSIDGHRVVA
+139 LARHVSIDGHRVAA
-153 FVKFNGTEEEISNE
+153 FVEFNGTEEEIAGE
-167 VSDIKSSVDSD
+167 LGAIRDAVDSD
-178 ELEVL
+178 EMEVL
-183 VSGSLIIDSD
+183 VTGSMIIDTD
-193 FDRMLEEDQIRA
+193 FDRMLKDDQIRA

-213 MIILLFVFRTVVAS
+213 LIILLFVFRTVVAS
-227 LLPMAVV
+227 LLPMAVAL
-234 MCMFPMATGLAFYVS
+234 CMFPMATGLSYFIS
-249 RWFSMTQYSVSMISL
+249 SWFSMTQYSVSMITL
-264 IGIAVSIDYSLFMIS
+264 IGLAVSIDYSLFMIS

-293 ALATMMS
+293 AIATMMS
-300 TAGRAILYSGAT
+300 TAGRAILFSGAT

-336 LAVMGALIYS
+336 LAVLGALIYS

-356 VGRRIDS
+356 VGHGIDR

-369 WGDGGGRFWEEFS
+369 WGQDEGRFWENFS
-382 TKVMKNPMR
+382 KRVMKNPIG
-391 WLVPSMGVLLL
+391 WLVPSMGFLLL
-402 MGVPFLHVELTAGGL
+402 LGVPFLHVELTAGGL

-440 SASFVPLVIVF
+440 TASVVPLVIVF
-451 EDGQEP
+451 DEGQDP
-457 YSKTLAVSVS
+457 FSKSLSS
-467 EICQDVAGVE
+467 EVAEVCEGVATVE
-477 GVVSVDHPLC
+477 GVISVSHPLC
-487 NPSLFDSGID
+487 NPSLFDTELSD
-497 QWPQEH
+497 WPEDL
-503 RVTWVT
+503 RIEWTT
-509 TVSNSIAMINVPIE
+509 TVSNSVAMISVPIE

-530 AEQLIKDMRSFTS
+530 AERLIKDVRKFTS
-543 ESEEEVLVGS
+543 SSQEDILVGS

-561 KDHLRERIPAA
+561 KEHLSERIPVA
-572 LAFVLIITMVLVWFQ
+572 LAFVLLVTMVLVWFQ

-598 FMNILSITASF
+598 FMNILSISASF

-739 NWWSPSF
+739 NWWSPDF
-746 SNSRKNKDDSSGNQ
+746 TGSRKNKDESVAKE